1 VISRSLG
8 GLVLGCLLAL
18 GLSGSALAHAELVE
32 SDPADGETIETPA
45 KLTATF
51 SEELVV
57 DGSNVIVRNEAGQ
70 EVARGAVGEETEA
83 MVVELAALPAGD
95 YVARWTA
102 RGDDGHVTRGEIRF
116 SVAAIATPTPV
127 PATPTPA
134 PATDAPGTP
143 QPTMSPSPSPT
154 PSPNASPEPGNGA
167 PTAGLTDMLLALVLA
182 GAVIGGLA
190 VYLLRRR

>member
-1 VISRSLG
+1 MIPRSLG
-8 GLVLGCLLAL
+8 ALVLGCLLAL

-32 SDPADGETIETPA
+32 SDPVDGGIIETPA
-45 KLTATF
+45 ELTATF

-57 DGSNVIVRNEAGQ
+57 DGSNVIVRNQAGQ
-70 EVARGAVGEETEA
+70 EVARGAVDDEPEA
-83 MVVELAALPAGD
+83 MVVELPALPAGD

-116 SVAAIATPTPV
+116 SVEAAVAAPTPV
-127 PATPTPA
+127 PASATPA
-134 PATDAPGTP
+134 PATEAPGTP
-143 QPTMSPSPSPT
+143 QPALSPSPT
-154 PSPNASPEPGNGA
+154 PSPSPSPEPGNGA
-167 PTAGLTDMLLALVLA
+167 PTAGMTDVLLALVLA

>member
-1 VISRSLG
+1 VIPRSLG
-8 GLVLGCLLAL
+8 ALVLGCLLAL

-45 KLTATF
+45 ELTATF
-51 SEELVV
+51 SEALIV

-70 EVARGAVGEETEA
+70 EVARGAVGDEPEA
-83 MVVELAALPAGD
+83 MVVELPALPAGD

-116 SVAAIATPTPV
+116 SVEAAVAAPTPV
-127 PATPTPA
+127 PATATP
-134 PATDAPGTP
+134 APGTP
-143 QPTMSPSPSPT
+143 QPALSPSPT
-154 PSPNASPEPGNGA
+154 PSPSPSPEPGNGA
-167 PTAGLTDMLLALVLA
+167 PTAGMTDVLLALVLA